1 MTADPQISEREREI
15 LRLVA
20 TGATNQ
26 QIAQQLNISINTV
39 KVHLRNIFGKIGAA
53 SRTEATMYAVRSG
66 IVALDQARAELA
78 PVEPPVAVLDAP
90 AEVVLPLPELRSE
103 VLADAAALPAEPV
116 PVALAPVDHAVPA
129 DPESARAAEPRA
141 TTQSR
146 LPLLVV
152 GAVAAV
158 ALIAV
163 VVLLVQ
169 GRSAPPSTE
178 TPSIIGVVSRA
189 SWIRRPDLPVERAGS
204 AVIANRGTLL
214 LVGGESAEGVTGAVL
229 QFDPDS
235 QVWSPMADKPTPV
248 TDIQAGV
255 IGGELLVPG
264 GRLADGTVSTGL
276 EIFNLTSKTWRS
288 AKAMP
293 EPRSAYGLAVLDG
306 KLYVLGGWDGQ
317 GFRNDVFMYDPTADA
332 WTVRT
337 AMPTA
342 RAYASAV
349 ATADGTIF
357 VLGGENERGPLP
369 TNEVYTPAQEGAGAW
384 QIRASLPQPNSRFGS
399 GEVAGFLYTFGGSAG
414 TPYRYN
420 IRAEA
425 WEQLDPGEPP
435 VNIGQRPAVAVL
447 DDASLFIIGGEQ
459 QAIQRAVTEYR
470 AIYVTNLP
478 VISR

>member
-66 IVALDQARAELA
+66 IVALEQARAELA

-90 AEVVLPLPELRSE
+90 VEAALPVPELRPDPLVSSTA
-103 VLADAAALPAEPV
+103 LPADPVPPVALPAEPV
-116 PVALAPVDHAVPA
+116 V
-129 DPESARAAEPRA
+129 AAEPVRTA
-141 TTQSR
+141 EQRPVTQSR
-146 LPLLVV
+146 LPLLAV
-152 GAVAAV
+152 GAVAVA

-163 VVLLVQ
+163 AVLLLQ
-169 GRSAPPSTE
+169 GRPAPSPSDN
-178 TPSIIGVVSRA
+178 PSIIGVMSRA
-189 SWIRRPDLPVERAGS
+189 SWVKRPDLPVERAGS
-204 AVIANRGTLL
+204 ALIAYRGTLL
-214 LVGGESAEGVTGAVL
+214 LVGGQSTAGVTGAVL
-229 QFDPDS
+229 QFDPGS
-235 QVWSPMADKPTPV
+235 QVWSPLADKPTAV
-248 TDIQAGV
+248 ADIQAGV

-264 GRLADGTVSTGL
+264 GRRADGTISAEL
-276 EIFNLTSKTWRS
+276 EIFNLTSKTWRT
-288 AKAMP
+288 AKPMP
-293 EPRSAYGLAVLDG
+293 EPRSAYGLAALDG
-306 KLYVLGGWDGQ
+306 KLYILGGWDGQ
-317 GFRNDVFMYDPTADA
+317 QFRNDVFMYDPAADT
-332 WTVRT
+332 WTSRT

-349 ATADGTIF
+349 ATSDGTIF
-357 VLGGENERGPLP
+357 VLGGENERGPLA

-384 QIRASLPQPNSRFGS
+384 QTRASLPQPNSRFGS
-399 GEVAGFLYTFGGSAG
+399 GEVAGFLYTFGGSQGA
-414 TPYRYN
+414 PYRYN

-435 VNIGQRPAVAVL
+435 VSIGQRPAVAVL
-447 DDASLFIIGGEQ
+447 DNASLFIIGGEQ
-459 QAIQRAVTEYR
+459 QAIQRSVTEYR